1 MMMNENNNSIV
12 GNNVIRNNDNVKSAV
27 KTSSK
32 QHKPNIST
40 EKATT
45 PSSPAFEF
53 SDMES
58 LTFSSDD
65 DDDDENNI
73 LNSAAEDE
81 LEQHYEN
88 QIHHL
93 QKEGQQLHNQN
104 CQVSTK

>member
-1 MMMNENNNSIV
+1 MMNENNNSIV

-40 EKATT
+40 EKATS
-45 PSSPAFEF
+45 SSPAFEF

-58 LTFSSDD
+58 LRFSSDD

-93 QKEGQQLHNQN
+93 QKKDNN
-104 CQVSTK
+104 YINFM

>member
-1 MMMNENNNSIV
+1 M
-12 GNNVIRNNDNVKSAV
+12 IRNNDIVKSAV

-40 EKATT
+40 EKTTT
-45 PSSPAFEF
+45 PSSLAFEF

-88 QIHHL
+88 QFTTYKKKDNNYI
-93 QKEGQQLHNQN
+93 NFM
-104 CQVSTK
+104 